1 MQMNMGTEA
10 SEMKDVQ
17 EAIVEEF
24 SLFDDPMMMYEYL
37 VDLGRQLPPM
47 PEAHKTDEN
56 QVKGCQSTVYL
67 HSEMK
72 DGKLFFEA
80 DSNTVI
86 TKGVISLLVR
96 VLSGRSPR
104 QIAEADLS
112 FIDKINLRSLL
123 SEQRNNGLNAM
134 LKRMKS
140 DAQAH
145 INDGQ

>member
-1 MQMNMGTEA
+1 MGAEINGIN
-10 SEMKDVQ
+10 EIQ

-47 PEAHKTDEN
+47 PEEHKTDEN

-67 HSEMK
+67 YSELK
-72 DGKLFFEA
+72 NGKLFFEA

-86 TKGVISLLVR
+86 TKGIISLLVR
-96 VLSGRSPR
+96 VLSGRSPKE
-104 QIAEADLS
+104 IAESDLT

-134 LKRMKS
+134 LKRMKA
-140 DAQAH
+140 DAQTH
-145 INDGQ
+145 LKEEEQRL